1 MNKRNRVIRLGG
13 LTLVALGLL
22 LGLNLST
29 IHAPV
34 ITAAGV
40 PDPAITLYGH
50 EYAFE
55 VTPGSPEHVFRFEIS
70 NPGNIQIYATWRRP
84 ATASQ
89 LEFFLDAYDAR
100 GRLLHSHQKATVAT
114 SKYFLPVVQEVTES
128 HIEKYGKLHQCTY
141 DPKCPCPQKVAF
153 KVQEWALRVVNTY
166 RDGTARGTVRVT
178 YPYPKG
184 CPCPPC
190 PCP

>member
-100 GRLLHSHQKATVAT
+100 GRLLHSHQKASNIQIFPTCSSRSYREPHRKVWQT
-114 SKYFLPVVQEVTES
+114 PPM
-128 HIEKYGKLHQCTY
+128 HI
-141 DPKCPCPQKVAF
+141 
-153 KVQEWALRVVNTY
+153 RS
-166 RDGTARGTVRVT
+166 
-178 YPYPKG
+178 
-184 CPCPPC
+184 
-190 PCP
+190 